1 MHGTFSHF
9 GRPRPSH
16 DVLTED
22 AMFYA
27 LQEVYA
33 GQPVTYGGKQT
44 FVQFVRDGLVWLAGF
59 TSPVP
64 VRSVEAVA

>member
-9 GRPRPSH
+9 GGNRPRANL
-16 DVLTED
+16 LTED

-33 GQPVTYGGKQT
+33 GQPVIYGGRPT
-44 FVQFVRDGLVWLAGF
+44 FVQFVKDGFVWLVGF
-59 TSPVP
+59 TAPVP
-64 VRSVEAVA
+64 VRSVESA

>member
-1 MHGTFSHF
+1 MHGSFSHF

-27 LQEVYA
+27 QMELYA
-33 GQPVTYGGKQT
+33 GQAVICGGKPT
-44 FVQFVRDGLVWLAGF
+44 FVQYVRAGLVWLVGF